1 MMRDGRNYWL
11 NSAIPML
18 NFDQLHVAVAA
29 GKRQFEMI
37 RKKYPDLKAYL
48 VCSLPGG
55 QAGID
60 SPPTE
65 ILSEFPAMVVDD
77 DAKTN
82 ALDIMSRLKG
92 LEGQSKTGPETERL
106 VKQLMEKLDQLALR
120 LRYDA
125 QCQIEIRFSKLDYDL
140 VWKLQVDDFVDRNLT
155 AQSKASIRII
165 LGTLSQF
172 LRE

>member
-1 MMRDGRNYWL
+1 
-11 NSAIPML
+11 ML
-18 NFDQLHVAVAA
+18 NHNQLQVVVAA
-29 GKRQFEMI
+29 GKRQFDLI

-48 VCSLPGG
+48 VFSLPRG

-92 LEGQSKTGPETERL
+92 LEGQPQTGSEKERL
-106 VKQLMEKLDQLALR
+106 AKQLMWQLDQLAL
-120 LRYDA
+120 LLKYDEK
-125 QCQIEIRFSKLDYDL
+125 CQIEIRFHTLNYGL
-140 VWKLQVDDFVDRNLT
+140 VWQLQVDDLVDRTLT
-155 AQSKASIRII
+155 SHCKASIRIVV
-165 LGTLSQF
+165 GTLFQF
-172 LRE
+172 ERTRHEQKN